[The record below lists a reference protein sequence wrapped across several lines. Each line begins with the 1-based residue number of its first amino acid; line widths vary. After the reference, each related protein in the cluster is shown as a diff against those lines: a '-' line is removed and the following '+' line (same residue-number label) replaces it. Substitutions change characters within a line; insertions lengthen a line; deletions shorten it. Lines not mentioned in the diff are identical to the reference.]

1 MSIRTDLAA
10 EAAFSAD
17 GKISAS
23 ENCRNGITKQVR
35 QGRTCEITEITI
47 ETDEAGKAI
56 GKGKGRYI
64 TIEASDPYA
73 EFTDQADDIADELR
87 KLCGCDNNVLIIG
100 LGNSGIT
107 PDALGP
113 QTVSGI
119 IATRHLRN
127 ELPKGHFL
135 SGLHSVSALATGVL
149 GQTGIEVAEITRAVC
164 DRTSPECVIVID
176 ALACADTARLGT
188 TVQLTDTGISPGS
201 GVQNSRKELSRHTLG
216 VPVVAVGVPTVIDMH
231 TIYENMS
238 GAAPAKTLPN
248 MMVTPRDIDRIID
261 RTAKLLS
268 HALNRAFQPDLSHE
282 DIETL
287 GK

>member
-10 EAAFSAD
+10 EAAFSALQSRTED
-17 GKISAS
+17 I
-23 ENCRNGITKQVR
+23 KQQIR
-35 QGRTCEITEITI
+35 QGRTSKITEITI
-47 ETDEAGKAI
+47 ETDEAGKLI

-64 TIEASDPYA
+64 TVEAASPYA
-73 EFTDQADDIADELR
+73 EFTEQADDIADELK

-100 LGNSGIT
+100 LGNSDIT

-113 QTVSGI
+113 KAVSGI
-119 IATRHLRN
+119 IATRHLRD

-149 GQTGIEVAEITRAVC
+149 GQTGIEVAEITKAVC
-164 DRTSPECVIVID
+164 DRISPQCVIVID
-176 ALACADTARLGT
+176 ALACADSSRLGT

-201 GVQNSRKELSRHTLG
+201 GVQNSRKELSRRTLG

-238 GAAPAKTLPN
+238 GKAPEKALPN
-248 MMVTPRDIDRIID
+248 MMVTPRDIDRIIE
-261 RTAKLLS
+261 RTAKLIAHS
-268 HALNRAFQPDLSHE
+268 MNRAFQPDLSHE

>member
-10 EAAFSAD
+10 EAAFSALQ
-17 GKISAS
+17 GRS
-23 ENCRNGITKQVR
+23 EGIKQQIR
-35 QGRTCEITEITI
+35 QGRTSKITEITI

-56 GKGKGRYI
+56 GKGKGKYI
-64 TIEASDPYA
+64 TVEAASPYA
-73 EFTDQADDIADELR
+73 EFTEQADDIADELK
-87 KLCGCDNNVLIIG
+87 KLCGCDNNILIIG

-113 QTVSGI
+113 KAVSGI
-119 IATRHLRN
+119 IATRHLRD

-149 GQTGIEVAEITRAVC
+149 GQTGIEVAEITKAVC

-176 ALACADTARLGT
+176 ALACADSSRLGT

-201 GVQNSRKELSRHTLG
+201 GVQNSRKELSQRTLG

-238 GAAPAKTLPN
+238 GRSPEKNLPN

-261 RTAKLLS
+261 RTAKLIA
-268 HALNRAFQPDLSHE
+268 HALNRAFQPDLSHK

>member
-10 EAAFSAD
+10 EAAFSALQSRTED
-17 GKISAS
+17 I
-23 ENCRNGITKQVR
+23 KQQIR
-35 QGRTCEITEITI
+35 QGRTSKITEITI
-47 ETDEAGKAI
+47 ETDEAGKLI

-64 TIEASDPYA
+64 TVEAASPYA
-73 EFTDQADDIADELR
+73 EFTEQADDIADELK

-100 LGNSGIT
+100 LGNSDIT

-113 QTVSGI
+113 KAVSGI
-119 IATRHLRN
+119 IATRHLRD

-149 GQTGIEVAEITRAVC
+149 GQTGIEVAEITKAVC
-164 DRTSPECVIVID
+164 DRTSPQCVIVID
-176 ALACADTARLGT
+176 ALACADSSRLGT

-201 GVQNSRKELSRHTLG
+201 GVQNSRKELSRRTLG

-238 GAAPAKTLPN
+238 GKAPEKTLPN

-261 RTAKLLS
+261 RTAKLIA

>member
-10 EAAFSAD
+10 EAAFSAIKSRTE
-17 GKISAS
+17 GIKQQI
-23 ENCRNGITKQVR
+23 RNG
-35 QGRTCEITEITI
+35 RTSKITEITI
-47 ETDEAGKAI
+47 ETDEAGKPI

-64 TIEASDPYA
+64 TIEAASPYA
-73 EFTDQADDIADELR
+73 EFTDQADDIADELK
-87 KLCGCDNNVLIIG
+87 KLCGCDNNILIIG

-113 QTVSGI
+113 KAVSGI
-119 IATRHLRN
+119 IATRHLRD

-149 GQTGIEVAEITRAVC
+149 GQTGIEVAEITKAVC
-164 DRTSPECVIVID
+164 DKTSPQCVIVID
-176 ALACADTARLGT
+176 ALACADTSRLGT

-201 GVQNSRKELSRHTLG
+201 GVQNSRKELSQRTLG

-238 GAAPAKTLPN
+238 GRSPEKALPN

-261 RTAKLLS
+261 RTAKLIA
-268 HALNRAFQPDLSHE
+268 HALNRAFQPELSHE

>member
-10 EAAFSAD
+10 EAAFSALQNRT
-17 GKISAS
+17 
-23 ENCRNGITKQVR
+23 EGIKQQIR
-35 QGRTCEITEITI
+35 QGRTSKITEITI
-47 ETDEAGKAI
+47 ETDEAGKPI

-64 TIEASDPYA
+64 TIEAASPYA
-73 EFTDQADDIADELR
+73 EFTDQADDIADELK
-87 KLCGCDNNVLIIG
+87 KLCGCDNNILIIG

-113 QTVSGI
+113 KAVSGI
-119 IATRHLRN
+119 IATRHLRD
-127 ELPKGHFL
+127 ELPKEHFL

-149 GQTGIEVAEITRAVC
+149 GQTGIEVAEITKAVC
-164 DRTSPECVIVID
+164 DRTSPQCVIVID
-176 ALACADTARLGT
+176 ALACADSSRLGT

-201 GVQNSRKELSRHTLG
+201 GVQNSRKELSRQTLG

-231 TIYENMS
+231 TIFENMS
-238 GAAPAKTLPN
+238 GRSPEKNLPN

-261 RTAKLLS
+261 RTAKLIA
-268 HALNRAFQPDLSHE
+268 HALNRAFQPELSHE

>member
-10 EAAFSAD
+10 EAAFSA
-17 GKISAS
+17 IQSRS
-23 ENCRNGITKQVR
+23 EGIKQQTR
-35 QGRTCEITEITI
+35 QGRTSKITEITI
-47 ETDEAGKAI
+47 ETDEAGSAI

-64 TIEASDPYA
+64 TIEAASPYA
-73 EFTDQADDIADELR
+73 EFTDQADDIADELK
-87 KLCGCDNNVLIIG
+87 KLCGCDNNILIIG

-113 QTVSGI
+113 KAVSGI
-119 IATRHLRN
+119 IATRHLRD

-149 GQTGIEVAEITRAVC
+149 GQTGIEVAEIARAVC
-164 DRTSPECVIVID
+164 DRTSPQCVIVID
-176 ALACADTARLGT
+176 ALACADSSRLGT

-201 GVQNSRKELSRHTLG
+201 GVQNSRKELSRRTLG

-238 GAAPAKTLPN
+238 GRSPEKTLPN

-261 RTAKLLS
+261 RTAKLIA

>member
-10 EAAFSAD
+10 EAAFSAL
-17 GKISAS
+17 KNRS
-23 ENCRNGITKQVR
+23 EGIKQQIR
-35 QGRTCEITEITI
+35 QGRTSKITEITI

-64 TIEASDPYA
+64 TIEAASPYA
-73 EFTDQADDIADELR
+73 EFTEQADDIADELK
-87 KLCGCDNNVLIIG
+87 KLCGCDNNILIIG
-100 LGNSGIT
+100 LGNSEIT

-113 QTVSGI
+113 QAVSGI
-119 IATRHLRN
+119 IATRHLRD

-149 GQTGIEVAEITRAVC
+149 GQTGIEVAEITKAVC

-176 ALACADTARLGT
+176 ALACADTSRLGT
-188 TVQLTDTGISPGS
+188 TVQLTDAGISPGS
-201 GVQNSRKELSRHTLG
+201 GVQNSRKELSQRTLG

-238 GAAPAKTLPN
+238 GRSPEKNLPN

-261 RTAKLLS
+261 RTAKLIA
-268 HALNRAFQPDLSHE
+268 HAMNRAFQPDLSHE

>member
-10 EAAFSAD
+10 EAAFSAI
-17 GKISAS
+17 KSRT
-23 ENCRNGITKQVR
+23 EGIKQQIR
-35 QGRTCEITEITI
+35 QGRTSKITEITI
-47 ETDEAGKAI
+47 ETDEAGKPI

-64 TIEASDPYA
+64 TIEAASPYA
-73 EFTDQADDIADELR
+73 EFTEQADDIADELK
-87 KLCGCDNNVLIIG
+87 KLCGCDNNILIIG

-113 QTVSGI
+113 KAVSGI
-119 IATRHLRN
+119 IATRHLRD

-149 GQTGIEVAEITRAVC
+149 GQTGIEVAEITKAVC

-176 ALACADTARLGT
+176 ALACADSSRLGT

-201 GVQNSRKELSRHTLG
+201 GVQNSRKELSRQTLG

-231 TIYENMS
+231 TIFENMS
-238 GAAPAKTLPN
+238 GKIPEKNLPN

-261 RTAKLLS
+261 RTAKLIA
-268 HALNRAFQPDLSHE
+268 HALNRAFQPELSHE

>member
-10 EAAFSAD
+10 EAAFSAIQNRTE
-17 GKISAS
+17 GIS
-23 ENCRNGITKQVR
+23 QLVR
-35 QGRTCEITEITI
+35 QGRTSKITEITI
-47 ETDEAGKAI
+47 ETDEAGKPI

-64 TIEASDPYA
+64 TVETASPYA
-73 EFTDQADDIADELR
+73 EFTDQADDIADELK
-87 KLCGCDNNVLIIG
+87 KLCGCDNNILIIG

-113 QTVSGI
+113 KAVSGI
-119 IATRHLRN
+119 IATRHLRD
-127 ELPKGHFL
+127 ELPKEHFL

-149 GQTGIEVAEITRAVC
+149 GQTGIEVAEITKAVC

-176 ALACADTARLGT
+176 ALACADSSRLGT

-201 GVQNSRKELSRHTLG
+201 GVQNSRKELSRQTLG
-216 VPVVAVGVPTVIDMH
+216 IPVVAVGVPTVIDMH

-238 GAAPAKTLPN
+238 GKVPEKNLPN

-261 RTAKLLS
+261 RTAKLIA

>member
-10 EAAFSAD
+10 EAAFSALENR
-17 GKISAS
+17 S
-23 ENCRNGITKQVR
+23 EGIKHQIR
-35 QGRTCEITEITI
+35 QGRTSKITEITI
-47 ETDEAGKAI
+47 ETDEAGKSI

-64 TIEASDPYA
+64 TIEAASPYA
-73 EFTDQADDIADELR
+73 EFTEQADDIADELK
-87 KLCGCDNNVLIIG
+87 KLCGCDNNILIIG

-113 QTVSGI
+113 QAVSGI
-119 IATRHLRN
+119 IATRHLRD

-149 GQTGIEVAEITRAVC
+149 GQTGIEVAEITKAVC

-176 ALACADTARLGT
+176 ALACADTSRLGT
-188 TVQLTDTGISPGS
+188 TIQLTDTGISPGS
-201 GVQNSRKELSRHTLG
+201 GVQNSRKELSRRTLG

-238 GAAPAKTLPN
+238 GRSPEKTLPN

-261 RTAKLLS
+261 RTAKLIA

>member
-10 EAAFSAD
+10 EAAFSALQ
-17 GKISAS
+17 SRT
-23 ENCRNGITKQVR
+23 EGINQQIR
-35 QGRTCEITEITI
+35 QGRTSKITEITI
-47 ETDEAGKAI
+47 ETDEAGKPI
-56 GKGKGRYI
+56 GKGKGKYI
-64 TIEASDPYA
+64 TVEAASPYA
-73 EFTDQADDIADELR
+73 EFTEQADDIADELK

-100 LGNSGIT
+100 LGNSDIT

-113 QTVSGI
+113 KAVSGI
-119 IATRHLRN
+119 IATRHLRD

-149 GQTGIEVAEITRAVC
+149 GQTGIEVAEITKAVC
-164 DRTSPECVIVID
+164 DRTSPQCVIVID
-176 ALACADTARLGT
+176 ALACADSSRLGT

-201 GVQNSRKELSRHTLG
+201 GVQNSRKELSRRTLG

-238 GAAPAKTLPN
+238 GKAPEKDLPN

-261 RTAKLLS
+261 RTAKLIA

>member
-10 EAAFSAD
+10 EAAFSALQNR
-17 GKISAS
+17 S
-23 ENCRNGITKQVR
+23 EGIKQQIRNG
-35 QGRTCEITEITI
+35 RTSKITEITI
-47 ETDEAGKAI
+47 ETDEAGKLI

-64 TIEASDPYA
+64 TVEAASPYA
-73 EFTDQADDIADELR
+73 EFTEQADDIADELK

-100 LGNSGIT
+100 LGNSDIT

-113 QTVSGI
+113 KAVSGI
-119 IATRHLRN
+119 IATRHLRD

-149 GQTGIEVAEITRAVC
+149 GQTGIEVAEITKAVC
-164 DRTSPECVIVID
+164 DRTSPQCVIVID
-176 ALACADTARLGT
+176 ALACADSSRLGT

-201 GVQNSRKELSRHTLG
+201 GVQNSRKELSRQTLG

-238 GAAPAKTLPN
+238 GKAPEKTLPN

-261 RTAKLLS
+261 RTAKLIA

>member
-10 EAAFSAD
+10 EAAFSALQSRTE
-17 GKISAS
+17 GIKQQI
-23 ENCRNGITKQVR
+23 RNG
-35 QGRTCEITEITI
+35 RTSKITEITI
-47 ETDEAGKAI
+47 ETDEAGKPI
-56 GKGKGRYI
+56 GKGKGKYI
-64 TIEASDPYA
+64 TVEAASPYA
-73 EFTDQADDIADELR
+73 EFTEQADDIADELK

-100 LGNSGIT
+100 LGNSDIT

-113 QTVSGI
+113 KAVSGI
-119 IATRHLRN
+119 IATRHLRD
-127 ELPKGHFL
+127 ELPKEHFL

-149 GQTGIEVAEITRAVC
+149 GQTGIEVAEITKAVC
-164 DRTSPECVIVID
+164 DRTSPQCVIVID
-176 ALACADTARLGT
+176 ALACADSSRLGT

-201 GVQNSRKELSRHTLG
+201 GVQNSRKELSRQTLG

-238 GAAPAKTLPN
+238 GKAPEKMLPN

-261 RTAKLLS
+261 RTAKLIA

>member
-10 EAAFSAD
+10 EAAFSAL
-17 GKISAS
+17 
-23 ENCRNGITKQVR
+23 ENRSKGIKQQIR
-35 QGRTCEITEITI
+35 QGRTSKITEITI
-47 ETDEAGKAI
+47 ETDEAGKPI

-64 TIEASDPYA
+64 TIEAASPYA
-73 EFTDQADDIADELR
+73 EFTEQADDIADELK
-87 KLCGCDNNVLIIG
+87 KLCGCDNNILIIG

-113 QTVSGI
+113 KAVSGI
-119 IATRHLRN
+119 IATRHLRD

-149 GQTGIEVAEITRAVC
+149 GQTGIEVAEITKAVC
-164 DRTSPECVIVID
+164 DKTSPECVIVID
-176 ALACADTARLGT
+176 ALACADNSRLGT

-201 GVQNSRKELSRHTLG
+201 GVQNSRKELSQRTLG

-238 GAAPAKTLPN
+238 GRSPEKALPN

-261 RTAKLLS
+261 RTAKLIA
-268 HALNRAFQPDLSHE
+268 HALNRAFQPELSHE

>member
-10 EAAFSAD
+10 EAAFSALQNRT
-17 GKISAS
+17 
-23 ENCRNGITKQVR
+23 EGIKQQIR
-35 QGRTCEITEITI
+35 QGRTSKITEITI
-47 ETDEAGKAI
+47 ETDEAGKPI

-64 TIEASDPYA
+64 TIEAASPYA
-73 EFTDQADDIADELR
+73 EFTDQADDIADELK
-87 KLCGCDNNVLIIG
+87 KLCGCDNNILIIG

-113 QTVSGI
+113 KAVSGI
-119 IATRHLRN
+119 IATRHLRD
-127 ELPKGHFL
+127 ELPKEHFL

-149 GQTGIEVAEITRAVC
+149 GQTGIEVAEITKAVC
-164 DRTSPECVIVID
+164 DRTSPQCVIVID
-176 ALACADTARLGT
+176 ALACADSSRLGT

-201 GVQNSRKELSRHTLG
+201 GVQNSRKELSRQTLG
-216 VPVVAVGVPTVIDMH
+216 IPVVAVGVPTVIDMH

-238 GAAPAKTLPN
+238 GKVPEKNLPN

-261 RTAKLLS
+261 RTAKLIA
-268 HALNRAFQPDLSHE
+268 HALNRAFQPELSHE

>member
-10 EAAFSAD
+10 EAAFSALQNR
-17 GKISAS
+17 A
-23 ENCRNGITKQVR
+23 EGIKQQVR
-35 QGRTCEITEITI
+35 QGRTSKITEITI
-47 ETDEAGKAI
+47 ETDEAGKTI

-64 TIEASDPYA
+64 TIEAADPYA
-73 EFTDQADDIADELR
+73 EFTEQSDDIADELK

-113 QTVSGI
+113 KAVSGI
-119 IATRHLRN
+119 IATRHLRD

-149 GQTGIEVAEITRAVC
+149 GQTGIEVAEITKAVC

-176 ALACADTARLGT
+176 ALACADSSRLGT

-201 GVQNSRKELSRHTLG
+201 GVQNSRKELSQRTLG
-216 VPVVAVGVPTVIDMH
+216 VPVVALGVPTVIDMH

-238 GAAPAKTLPN
+238 GRSPEKNLPN

-261 RTAKLLS
+261 RTAKLIA

>member
-10 EAAFSAD
+10 EAAFSALQ
-17 GKISAS
+17 GRS
-23 ENCRNGITKQVR
+23 EGIKQQIR
-35 QGRTCEITEITI
+35 QGRTSKITEITI

-56 GKGKGRYI
+56 GKGKGKYI
-64 TIEASDPYA
+64 TVEAASPYA
-73 EFTDQADDIADELR
+73 EFTEQADDIADELK
-87 KLCGCDNNVLIIG
+87 KLCGCDNNILIIG

-113 QTVSGI
+113 KAVSGI
-119 IATRHLRN
+119 IATRHLRD

-149 GQTGIEVAEITRAVC
+149 GQTGIEVAEITKAVC

-176 ALACADTARLGT
+176 ALACADSSRLGT

-201 GVQNSRKELSRHTLG
+201 GVQNSRKELSQRTLG

-238 GAAPAKTLPN
+238 GRSPEKNLPN

-261 RTAKLLS
+261 RTAKLIA

>member
-10 EAAFSAD
+10 EAAFSALQ
-17 GKISAS
+17 SRT
-23 ENCRNGITKQVR
+23 EGIKQQIR
-35 QGRTCEITEITI
+35 QGRTSKITEITI
-47 ETDEAGKAI
+47 ETDEAGKPI
-56 GKGKGRYI
+56 GKGKGKYI
-64 TIEASDPYA
+64 TVEAASPYA
-73 EFTDQADDIADELR
+73 EFTEQADDIADELK

-100 LGNSGIT
+100 LGNSDIT

-113 QTVSGI
+113 KAVSGI
-119 IATRHLRN
+119 IATRHLRD
-127 ELPKGHFL
+127 ELPKEHFL

-149 GQTGIEVAEITRAVC
+149 GQTGIEVAEITKAVC
-164 DRTSPECVIVID
+164 DRTSPQCVIVID
-176 ALACADTARLGT
+176 ALACADSSRLGT

-201 GVQNSRKELSRHTLG
+201 GVQNSRKELSRQTLG

-238 GAAPAKTLPN
+238 GKAPEKMLPN

-261 RTAKLLS
+261 RTAKLIA

>member
-10 EAAFSAD
+10 EAAFSALENR
-17 GKISAS
+17 S
-23 ENCRNGITKQVR
+23 EGIKQQIR
-35 QGRTCEITEITI
+35 QGRTSKITEITI
-47 ETDEAGKAI
+47 ETDEAGKSI

-64 TIEASDPYA
+64 TIEADSPYA
-73 EFTDQADDIADELR
+73 EFTEQADDIADELK
-87 KLCGCDNNVLIIG
+87 KLCGCDNNILIIG

-113 QTVSGI
+113 KAVSGI
-119 IATRHLRN
+119 IATRHLRD

-149 GQTGIEVAEITRAVC
+149 GQTGIEVAEITKAVC

-176 ALACADTARLGT
+176 ALACADTSRLGT

-201 GVQNSRKELSRHTLG
+201 GVQNSRKELSRRTLG

-238 GAAPAKTLPN
+238 GRSPEKTLPN

-261 RTAKLLS
+261 RTAKLIA
-268 HALNRAFQPDLSHE
+268 HAMNRAFQPDLSHE